1 MGCVAGGR
9 TAFFAGEPE
18 GAFESDCVFAVELFE
33 AVGDVEFGSASP
45 PLKLDLM
52 ELSHELRLPTRGEV
66 LDAVDMSCSFLSVEV
81 PLVKPGRAGIGF
93 GAETVSGVGPVDT
106 GRGAVESVVGDS
118 DDETVVIFF
127 GRVLSLP

>member
-9 TAFFAGEPE
+9 TAFFAGELE
-18 GAFESDCVFAVELFE
+18 GAFESGCAFAVELFE

-45 PLKLDLM
+45 PLKLDFM

-93 GAETVSGVGPVDT
+93 GAETVLGFEPVVADE
-106 GRGAVESVVGDS
+106 GAVESIVGES
-118 DDETVVIFF
+118 DDETVVISF